1 METWKLC
8 RMYNRAISPLIINN
22 KLVYIHTNRLIVL
35 APRIYMIVRMY
46 VHVVGFCIECTCD
59 MYTCIETA
67 REISRISCP
76 ITLT

>member
-35 APRIYMIVRMY
+35 APRIYMIVRVY
-46 VHVVGFCIECTCD
+46 VYVVGFCIECVLKLP
-59 MYTCIETA
+59 ETFQ
-67 REISRISCP
+67 E
-76 ITLT
+76 LVFQ